1 MSDRHQELRR
11 QYELLREHLA
21 WLEREIQRE
30 SALNPEPQPHVA
42 MMATQAAPESRPT
55 VVAHVDSSAATVDA
69 DALLK
74 NYAKEE
80 RHDPKAIKKGCLLAF
95 GLSLGLLVIAVAT
108 IYFLVYAN
116 R

>member
-11 QYELLREHLA
+11 QHELLSEHLA
-21 WLEREIQRE
+21 WLEREILRE
-30 SALNPEPQPHVA
+30 SALTPEPQPHSA
-42 MMATQAAPESRPT
+42 IRATPAPTESRPT
-55 VVAHVDSSAATVDA
+55 VVAHVDSSAATADA

-74 NYAKEE
+74 SYAKEE